1 MAQYRRFFEDAQ
13 ETKVAGLY
21 DLGPTIGKGHY
32 AVVKLA
38 RHVFTGE
45 SVAVKVIDKTK
56 LDQVSREHLFQEVVC
71 MKLVQHPNVVRL
83 YEVIDTVNKL
93 YLVLELGDGGDLY
106 DYIMKHENGLSE
118 HLAKRYFRQIVTA
131 ISYCHNLHVVHRDLK
146 PENVVFFEQLGVV
159 KLTDF
164 GFSNQFVPGKHLET
178 ACGSLAYSA
187 PEILLG
193 NSYDAPK
200 VDIWSLGVILYMLV
214 CGHLP
219 FEEANDSETLT
230 KIMDCEYQLPP
241 HLSPACCNLI
251 SRLLIRDPA
260 KRALL
265 DEILQDDWLRLDGDE
280 LPIDLFSV
288 PLVSQEHLS
297 FEDHMEILNKMASGG
312 LASVD
317 EIQMALNRNEYSYI
331 SATYYLLAERKLKR
345 NYIEE
350 YKQLSAQAKMIEQ
363 TYMQRTSAAAA
374 AAAVGGG
381 LLPTSAA
388 TAPCL
393 NSNPKPFGAGAVLP
407 KSISASL
414 AASGAEERLRRFSMI
429 LEDEEEDAA
438 EQEVAAALRTNTP
451 TLADELV
458 VVAETSDEALM
469 DEEQEELEAVVS
481 LACVRSELMDQ
492 NPEVQTIAASAAT
505 ATATTDLR
513 SLGLEADHNRFV
525 SRFASRP
532 SSRLGT
538 PSMAGD
544 LYEHIDSESS
554 LAGATAAAPGLQLH
568 GAPLLAELRKSA
580 ASSHSLVLSRHFKR
594 PLRPLIS
601 VKSSPQL
608 LKYIAEE
615 DWQAAPPGA
624 VGTVTFE
631 TPDDDETAQPA
642 QTPVQQNHILTVNRS
657 LEYPPS
663 KASNLP
669 PLSKNAP
676 STLHSK
682 AATSSA
688 PRARSPPWGRKS
700 QSSSVANFG
709 SSVSSR
715 PGSGMNW
722 MPPPERRRRAS
733 VSSLLASPQ
742 PPNAPS
748 SVGSTSLFFTSRH
761 TPNSSFYFRT
771 SSMLRNR
778 DRRRSGPPGFSVFFL
793 GQHLG
798 LAAQSGLENASTNNS
813 NNAGSPF
820 ARISVNLGSSRSS
833 LEASDREQS
842 VVNEV
847 PTHRPPTF
855 AAPSTNMAI
864 LRENPTEEGEEKK
877 APLQRRFRTSCQSAP
892 SLLDNMPLTVN
903 TSASSL
909 PISTSPPAIAAGDFQ
924 AAPTMAVVTTIN
936 TQVCTPIR
944 EEEDENRTLS
954 SPTNT
959 IEGGAGSQDNHH
971 APFFAP
977 VSKAVS
983 ANMAPFLSSPRRS
996 LQPGPATTEPFVR
1009 STLSSLRHGSS
1020 TWVSRLRNNST
1031 RGSTGGPNA
1040 ISSQLTASNFS
1051 LSSLAGSL
1059 LDSRHMMD
1067 IIRGTF
1073 ELQVQSKRRSG
1084 LPRLHMVSSFDT
1096 AEQYTTA
1103 NGGHLPVLSAP
1114 PTGTTPPVAT
1124 SSLSMVR
1131 SLTLINSN
1139 GGLPAGQFKYTSASL
1154 RSSRH
1159 LRHFPT
1165 FMGHFRSRQSSV
1177 SPNSPG
1183 APPPTTTAV
1192 SPLTTE
1198 EVFCLGNSDCCAT
1211 CRLANDSSI
1220 GFFHPDCADGYA
1232 SSDSMTV
1239 TEVGDWSKR
1248 KHQPSVY
1255 SLPSRSR
1262 LRPTSLASP
1271 ATTKHRG
1278 AEVAEDRRRGSSC
1291 DTSSP
1296 PQSVCPAAPNRSVLD
1311 NSDSH
1316 QHLIGSPG
1324 RAKHSGRTAAAL
1336 AMGRRLRRK
1345 KCFRLSFPCQSARV
1359 KPAAIPP
1366 APARCGGCHGDI
1378 PSTVASVTMP
1388 AITSAQT
1395 PQHSPRRKLSCCR
1408 IS

>member
-1 MAQYRRFFEDAQ
+1 MAQYRRFFEDTQ

-45 SVAVKVIDKTK
+45 SVAVKVIDKTR

-164 GFSNQFVPGKHLET
+164 GFSNQFVPGKNLET

-288 PLVSQEHLS
+288 PLISQEHLT

-317 EIQMALNRNEYSYI
+317 EIQMTLNRNEYSYI

-363 TYMQRTSAAAA
+363 TYMQRTS
-374 AAAVGGG
+374 
-381 LLPTSAA
+381 TAA
-388 TAPCL
+388 TGGALMPTNVNTVPSL
-393 NSNPKPFGAGAVLP
+393 NSNSKPFGAVAVLP

-438 EQEVAAALRTNTP
+438 EQEVSAALRTTTP

-458 VVAETSDEALM
+458 VVGETSDEALM

-492 NPEVQTIAASAAT
+492 NQEMQSVAAPAAT
-505 ATATTDLR
+505 AMAVTDLR
-513 SLGLEADHNRFV
+513 SLCLETDHHRYIPRFT
-525 SRFASRP
+525 SRP
-532 SSRLGT
+532 SSRLDT

-544 LYEHIDSESS
+544 LSEHVNSESS
-554 LAGATAAAPGLQLH
+554 LAGAATATTS
-568 GAPLLAELRKSA
+568 GAPLLADLRKST
-580 ASSHSLVLSRHFKR
+580 ASSHSLVLSRHVKR

-615 DWQAAPPGA
+615 DWQVAPPA
-624 VGTVTFE
+624 AAGTMTFE
-631 TPDDDETAQPA
+631 PPDDDAISPLGQITIR
-642 QTPVQQNHILTVNRS
+642 QNNSLNVNCS

-663 KASNLP
+663 KTSHLP
-669 PLSKNAP
+669 PLSKNAL
-676 STLHSK
+676 STLHTKVASN
-682 AATSSA
+682 SM
-688 PRARSPPWGRKS
+688 PRARSPPWSRKS
-700 QSSSVANFG
+700 HSSSVANFG
-709 SSVSSR
+709 SSSVSSR
-715 PGSGMNW
+715 PSSGMNW
-722 MPPPERRRRAS
+722 MPAPERRRRAS
-733 VSSLLASPQ
+733 VSSLLASSQPQ
-742 PPNAPS
+742 NVPS
-748 SVGSTSLFFTSRH
+748 SVGSTSLFFASRH
-761 TPNSSFYFRT
+761 TPNNSFYFRT
-771 SSMLRNR
+771 PTMLRNR

-798 LAAQSGLENASTNNS
+798 LNVQSGLENVCANNS

-842 VVNEV
+842 VLNDV
-847 PTHRPPTF
+847 PVHRPPTF
-855 AAPSTNMAI
+855 AAPPTNMAI
-864 LRENPTEEGEEKK
+864 LRENPTEEGDEKNVN
-877 APLQRRFRTSCQSAP
+877 ASAGVP
-892 SLLDNMPLTVN
+892 HFL
-903 TSASSL
+903 
-909 PISTSPPAIAAGDFQ
+909 
-924 AAPTMAVVTTIN
+924 
-936 TQVCTPIR
+936 
-944 EEEDENRTLS
+944 
-954 SPTNT
+954 
-959 IEGGAGSQDNHH
+959 
-971 APFFAP
+971 P
-977 VSKAVS
+977 VSTI
-983 ANMAPFLSSPRRS
+983 P
-996 LQPGPATTEPFVR
+996 PGQHACEYQHQCFYP
-1009 STLSSLRHGSS
+1009 
-1020 TWVSRLRNNST
+1020 
-1031 RGSTGGPNA
+1031 
-1040 ISSQLTASNFS
+1040 
-1051 LSSLAGSL
+1051 
-1059 LDSRHMMD
+1059 
-1067 IIRGTF
+1067 
-1073 ELQVQSKRRSG
+1073 
-1084 LPRLHMVSSFDT
+1084 
-1096 AEQYTTA
+1096 
-1103 NGGHLPVLSAP
+1103 
-1114 PTGTTPPVAT
+1114 
-1124 SSLSMVR
+1124 
-1131 SLTLINSN
+1131 
-1139 GGLPAGQFKYTSASL
+1139 ASL
-1154 RSSRH
+1154 Y
-1159 LRHFPT
+1159 FPT
-1165 FMGHFRSRQSSV
+1165 KD
-1177 SPNSPG
+1177 
-1183 APPPTTTAV
+1183 
-1192 SPLTTE
+1192 LL
-1198 EVFCLGNSDCCAT
+1198 CL
-1211 CRLANDSSI
+1211 
-1220 GFFHPDCADGYA
+1220 
-1232 SSDSMTV
+1232 
-1239 TEVGDWSKR
+1239 
-1248 KHQPSVY
+1248 
-1255 SLPSRSR
+1255 
-1262 LRPTSLASP
+1262 
-1271 ATTKHRG
+1271 
-1278 AEVAEDRRRGSSC
+1278 
-1291 DTSSP
+1291 
-1296 PQSVCPAAPNRSVLD
+1296 
-1311 NSDSH
+1311 
-1316 QHLIGSPG
+1316 
-1324 RAKHSGRTAAAL
+1324 
-1336 AMGRRLRRK
+1336 
-1345 KCFRLSFPCQSARV
+1345 
-1359 KPAAIPP
+1359 
-1366 APARCGGCHGDI
+1366 
-1378 PSTVASVTMP
+1378 
-1388 AITSAQT
+1388 
-1395 PQHSPRRKLSCCR
+1395 
-1408 IS
+1408 